1 MGVGNRD
8 DFRAAL
14 EAVLIERHEHKV
26 LFDQAFDLFW
36 RNPKLLERMMALLLP
51 KVRGRVPAD
60 QAQAPLPARLA
71 EAMAPPRQEL
81 EVEGEG
87 EEIDLDAA
95 FTFSPREVLQTRDF
109 ESMTA
114 AELPRG
120 QGDDCAP
127 APAAA
132 RDTGAAHDG
141 RAAGACGR
149 PARDAARDDLGARR
163 DRAAGVAPT
172 TPPPSAAGRPVRYFG
187 IDGPLLAHAAVLPAR
202 DHQ

>member
-114 AELPRG
+114 AELREVKAMIARLRLPLPEIPVRRTMAAPRG
-120 QGDDCAP
+120 MRSTC
-127 APAAA
+127 
-132 RDTGAAHDG
+132 
-141 RAAGACGR
+141 
-149 PARDAARDDLGARR
+149 ARR
-163 DRAAGVAPT
+163 C
-172 TPPPSAAGRPVRYFG
+172 
-187 IDGPLLAHAAVLPAR
+187 AR
-202 DHQ
+202 